1 MCQRQAAGHNEC
13 METFTHT
20 WTQMWNTRPVRM
32 PDTAGA
38 GVSEGIGVRYQIDPT
53 LVRIAFVV
61 LTFLGAGIPLYIL
74 AWGFMPKYSLEQ
86 SPMEA
91 LFGGKPVAD
100 KALEKERR
108 NGIALIIAF
117 VLLGGLSAFSLS
129 DIAAFS
135 GVALAALAWWALH
148 ARTPEPPVGLLVRDA
163 GREPTH
169 DLSAYT
175 PTDGHS
181 APFQTPA
188 PPAWDPLGAAPGLWH
203 LPEPGAVPEPT
214 PEKPRKGRK
223 IVLVGVAVTL
233 LVALASAA
241 GLGIYRADVKVAYL
255 DVAVEDQLEPVYR
268 TDIGAITVDFSNLE
282 PLKEP
287 HNVTVRANIGAV
299 TVTLPENV
307 AVELTCTNSAGN
319 VSCPDSPV
327 VPAGVDPSAPRL
339 HLNVESGI
347 GNVAVRPA

>member
-1 MCQRQAAGHNEC
+1 
-13 METFTHT
+13 MESFTHT
-20 WTQMWNTRPVRM
+20 WAQMWNTRPVRM

-74 AWGFMPKYSLEQ
+74 AWGFMPKYSLAQ

-91 LFGGKPVAD
+91 LFGGKPVTDKAD
-100 KALEKERR
+100 KADKVLEKERR

-129 DIAAFS
+129 DIPAFS
-135 GVALAALAWWALH
+135 GVVLAALAWWALH

-169 DLSAYT
+169 DLSSYA
-175 PTDGHS
+175 PADGHS
-181 APFQTPA
+181 APFQTPT

-203 LPEPGAVPEPT
+203 LPEPGDAPEPT
-214 PEKPRKGRK
+214 PEKPRRGRK
-223 IVLVGVAVTL
+223 IVLVGVTVAL

-241 GLGIYRADVKVAYL
+241 GLGIYRADVKVENM
-255 DVAVEDQLEPVYR
+255 DVAVEDQLQPLYQ
-268 TDIGAITVDFSNLE
+268 TGIGNITVDFSNLK
-282 PLKEP
+282 PLEES
-287 HNVTVRANIGAV
+287 HDVTVRANIGHV
-299 TVTLPENV
+299 MVTLPEHV

-319 VSCPDSPV
+319 VTCPDSPV
-327 VPAGVDPSAPRL
+327 MPEGVDPNAPRL
-339 HLNVESGI
+339 HLHLESGV
-347 GNVAVRPA
+347 GNLTVQES